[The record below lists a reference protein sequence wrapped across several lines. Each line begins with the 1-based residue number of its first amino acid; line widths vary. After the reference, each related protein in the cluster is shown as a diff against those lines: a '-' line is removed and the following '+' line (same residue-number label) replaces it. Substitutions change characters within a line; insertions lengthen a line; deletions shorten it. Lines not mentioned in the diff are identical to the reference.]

1 VCAGVGGERG
11 VGVTN
16 LIGIGYLYMRKLARI
31 IILFFSMLTA
41 SVSLGQ
47 TNGWE
52 WGQTLWK
59 ENFGDLIRFTYT
71 ATDSKGNCYV
81 AGMYT
86 GYINLGGFSIA
97 SKGKPSDIFIAKCN
111 SNGNVEWL
119 KSIGSDNRDYL
130 LGLTIDSKDN
140 IYLGG
145 SFSDTIT
152 IGDTVIPN
160 INGPAAFLVKLSP
173 NFDVDWVFTTSNDQ
187 SEGIIELRAQ
197 DSNIFVAGYFDDDS
211 LKLGNNI
218 LHTSHIF
225 VAKFSSSG
233 TIHWA
238 TDLHKI
244 GGGLGVSG
252 IVSDENNGLLVSFIL
267 PEGGYLDKD
276 TVIKEGDRF
285 INYLI
290 RLDSTGNVSW
300 KKRIEGSDNNGIP
313 SIVCH
318 KDTIFVVG
326 TFIDTLETTDTTIV
340 RETDTYE
347 SSFFVLKLASNGTL
361 LKSWTAT
368 GFGSSAGLSLCKDSL
383 GNVYAS
389 GIYSGLFQMNEFIDT
404 PIKYTGFICRLDE
417 KLSKQSFIYTSKK
430 EACWIFDISSNI
442 NNELYCYGRTEHTDS
457 VTIGNSLI
465 SSMPYNYGYFI
476 AKHSKLTLES
486 KNSSEF
492 HGYKSTIF
500 PNPSTSECTVNFLL
514 PSPSPVTITLHD
526 ILGRE
531 VLRREMGVQTEG
543 QHEES
548 VDVSGLPIGSYI
560 VKISTNGEVFTS
572 RISVVR

>member
-1 VCAGVGGERG
+1 VCACVGGERR

-16 LIGIGYLYMRKLARI
+16 VIDIGYSYMRNLAKI
-31 IILFFSMLTA
+31 IILFFSVLTT

-59 ENFGDLIRFTYT
+59 ENFGDHTRFTYT
-71 ATDSKGNCYV
+71 ATDSRGNCYV
-81 AGMYT
+81 AGMYY

-97 SKGKPSDIFIAKCN
+97 SKGKPADIFIVKYN
-111 SNGNVEWL
+111 SNGSVEWL
-119 KSIGSDNRDYL
+119 KSIGSDNGDFL
-130 LGLTIDSKDN
+130 LGLTVDSKDDVF
-140 IYLGG
+140 LGG

-160 INGPAAFLVKLSP
+160 INGPAAFLIKLSP

-197 DSNIFVAGYFDDDS
+197 DTNIYVTGFYDDDS
-211 LKLGNNI
+211 MALGDNI
-218 LHTSHIF
+218 LHTSHF
-225 VAKFSSSG
+225 FAAKFTSSG
-233 TIHWA
+233 VIKWA
-238 TDLHKI
+238 KDLHEI
-244 GGGLGVSG
+244 GAGLATNSIAYDG
-252 IVSDENNGLLVSFIL
+252 NNGLLVSFSL
-267 PEGGYLDKD
+267 PEGAYLDKD
-276 TVIKEGDRF
+276 TVVKEGDRF

-290 RLDSTGNVSW
+290 RLDSTGSVSW
-300 KKRIEGSDNNGIP
+300 KKRIEGSDHNGIP
-313 SIVCH
+313 SIVCN

-326 TFIDTLETTDTTIV
+326 TFIDTLETTDTTII
-340 RETDTYE
+340 RETNTYE
-347 SSFFVLKLASNGTL
+347 SSFFALKLASDGTL

-383 GNVYAS
+383 ENVYAS

-404 PIKYTGFICRLDE
+404 PIKYMGFVCRLDE

-430 EACWIFDISSNI
+430 EACWIFDISSNM

-457 VTIGNSLI
+457 VTIGNNVL

-476 AKHSKLTLES
+476 AKHSKLTLGSE
-486 KNSSEF
+486 NSSEF
-492 HGYKSTIF
+492 LCYKSTIY
-500 PNPSTSECTVNFLL
+500 PNPSTSECTVNFEL

-531 VLRREMGVQTEG
+531 VLRREMGVQAEG
-543 QHEES
+543 EHEES
-548 VDVSGLPIGSYI
+548 LDVSELAIGSYI

-572 RISVVR
+572 RVSVVR